1 MIDKN
6 FIKRKLKLM
15 AEDLGHLE
23 EFGDYNLSEL
33 AKDFMKHAAVER
45 ILERIV
51 IRATDINN
59 HLIAELGKGVEKVR
73 GYRDGF
79 LRLADLGVYSQDFSE
94 KMGDNARFRNIL
106 VHEYNN
112 IEPELIHKKVREVL
126 ENFRQYSNY
135 ILKFIEK

>member
-15 AEDLGHLE
+15 AEDLGYLE
-23 EFGDYNLSEL
+23 KFGDYNLSEL
-33 AKDFMKHAAVER
+33 AKDFMKQAAVER